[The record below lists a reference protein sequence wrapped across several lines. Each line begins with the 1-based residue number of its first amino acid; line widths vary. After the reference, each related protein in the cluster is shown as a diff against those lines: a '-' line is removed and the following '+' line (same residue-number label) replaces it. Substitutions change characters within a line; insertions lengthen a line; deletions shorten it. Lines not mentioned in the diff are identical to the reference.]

1 MSKFKTGDIVIPKYG
16 QFKGVKCRVGSIGGK
31 IYNVESLI
39 PGENRGHSCDG
50 TFDTYRGWHYV
61 EDSLDLAESTESV
74 EETVTI
80 RFLTEQEFKHRGLW
94 SGAFGCPL
102 GWVPVMNKYLE
113 QTINIPLSKIGNDGS
128 FRYEG
133 WDFIKK
139 EYEIVTPSTKNTV
152 TVPQPKVKSEV
163 ESKPEAKFK
172 KGDKIIPNCYPF
184 GDTPCEVIKDL
195 DDDGDYRLRSLRL
208 NENRGDLNDDLAFVL
223 FTSLENATL
232 IIEEPKTEEPESKP
246 KSKFKVG
253 DTVIYNGCVSNLK
266 SKIFTVTH
274 IIFGSEII
282 YSLKA
287 VDNYFHYDIPESS
300 LEKYNPFE
308 SATSVVSTEWIPAT
322 KLINSKTKVNLSP
335 ELEYHQQPQI
345 IKKPIKKSLITI

>member
-1 MSKFKTGDIVIPKYG
+1 MSKFKTGDIVIPNSGAFEGTKCKINKHLS
-16 QFKGVKCRVGSIGGK
+16 KGHYI
-31 IYNVESLI
+31 VESLI
-39 PGENRGHSCDG
+39 PLESRGHQAG
-50 TFDTYRGWHYV
+50 GVFDTDRGWGYYERDLELAEPV
-61 EDSLDLAESTESV
+61 EDTI
-74 EETVTI
+74 TI
-80 RFLTEQEFKHRGLW
+80 RLLTEQEFKHRGLW

-133 WDFIKK
+133 WDFTKK

-152 TVPQPKVKSEV
+152 TVPQPEVKSEV
-163 ESKPEAKFK
+163 ESKPEPKFQ
-172 KGDKIIPNCYPF
+172 I
-184 GDTPCEVIKDL
+184 
-195 DDDGDYRLRSLRL
+195 
-208 NENRGDLNDDLAFVL
+208 
-223 FTSLENATL
+223 
-232 IIEEPKTEEPESKP
+232 
-246 KSKFKVG
+246 G

-287 VDNYFHYDIPESS
+287 VDSYFHYDIPEFS

-322 KLINSKTKVNLSP
+322 KLINSKTKVNLSL

>member
-1 MSKFKTGDIVIPKYG
+1 MSKFKAGDIVIPKDG
-16 QFKGVKCRVGSIGGK
+16 QFKGVKCRVHSIHGG
-31 IYNVESLI
+31 IYSVESLL

-50 TFDTYRGWHYV
+50 TFDTYRVWHYV
-61 EDSLDLAESTESV
+61 EDSLDLAEQAEITESV
-74 EETVTI
+74 DDTVTI

-133 WDFIKK
+133 WDFTKK

-152 TVPQPKVKSEV
+152 TVPQPEVKSEV
-163 ESKPEAKFK
+163 ESKPEPKFQ
-172 KGDKIIPNCYPF
+172 I
-184 GDTPCEVIKDL
+184 
-195 DDDGDYRLRSLRL
+195 
-208 NENRGDLNDDLAFVL
+208 
-223 FTSLENATL
+223 
-232 IIEEPKTEEPESKP
+232 
-246 KSKFKVG
+246 G

-266 SKIFTVTH
+266 SKVFTVTH

-287 VDNYFHYDIPESS
+287 VDSYFHYDIAESS

-308 SATSVVSTEWIPAT
+308 SATSVVSTEWIPTT
-322 KLINSKTKVNLSP
+322 KLINPKTNVTLSP
-335 ELEYHQQPQI
+335 ELEYHQQPQL